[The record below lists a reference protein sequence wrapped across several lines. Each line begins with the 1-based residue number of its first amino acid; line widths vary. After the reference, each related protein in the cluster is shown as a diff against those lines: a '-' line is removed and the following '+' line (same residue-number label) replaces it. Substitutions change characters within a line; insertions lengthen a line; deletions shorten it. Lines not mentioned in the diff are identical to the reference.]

1 MSKRKLSEEPSE
13 SSAKVKK
20 QDDSPITSEN
30 QEVSHQ
36 VLFKIEELFAKFPK
50 VGTAI
55 FSQLNNQDLVGS
67 KKVNQAWA
75 SFISKQKLPWIQM
88 IRKYI
93 GTMEQIPESWDRVVV
108 RTPFQTVK
116 DLALVVQEV
125 QKNPLYEKIS
135 ANFHQCSPLHVA
147 AACGNLQLCQHVI
160 KKNCKM
166 PFKNKVGLTPFH
178 FAALYGHSNVFNF
191 IIQNNDITEM
201 NPANDEG
208 FTPLHYAAK
217 SGQLEI
223 CTVIIENVKDKNPAN
238 NKGVTPLYMAV
249 ANGHLEICRLIV
261 GNVDNKNPANN
272 QGFTPLFIAAKN
284 GHIELLK
291 LIISFGGQKTRFL
304 NVYKLI
310 LKKQ

>member
-1 MSKRKLSEEPSE
+1 MSKRKLSKEPSE
-13 SSAKVKK
+13 SVVKVKK
-20 QDDSPITSEN
+20 QDDAPINSEN

-36 VLFKIEELFAKFPK
+36 VSFSIEELFAKFPK

-135 ANFHQCSPLHVA
+135 LNFHQCSPLHVA
-147 AACGNLQLCQHVI
+147 AACGNLQLCQHVT

-217 SGQLEI
+217 TGQLEI
-223 CTVIIENVKDKNPAN
+223 CTVIIENVK
-238 NKGVTPLYMAV
+238 
-249 ANGHLEICRLIV
+249 E
-261 GNVDNKNPANN
+261 KNPANN
-272 QGFTPLFIAAKN
+272 QGFTPLHIAAQK
-284 GHIELLK
+284 GHMEICK
-291 LIISFGGQKTRFL
+291 LIIGKVEDIHPTANNGSTPLNEATINGYSNVCAFIKKSSNVKIQKM
-304 NVYKLI
+304 
-310 LKKQ
+310 